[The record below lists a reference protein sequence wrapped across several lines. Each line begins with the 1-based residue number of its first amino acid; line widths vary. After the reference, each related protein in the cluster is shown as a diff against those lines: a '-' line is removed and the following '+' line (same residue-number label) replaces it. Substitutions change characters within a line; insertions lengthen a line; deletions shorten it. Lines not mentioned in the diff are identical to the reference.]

1 MNKEDL
7 KKLINKANIT
17 VTGLVSDKFVENVS
31 ASDVL
36 AKYATQTGIK
46 RKKEI
51 ADLVTELD
59 GGVPETPDVPE
70 EPKTPEEVAA
80 EYKDAITEGG
90 DVTVKEDFTAPEVLT
105 PTADL
110 NLDLNEKTVTVAAGA
125 DFIDVKNVKVVMV
138 NGTTTQELPA
148 SDTGSS
154 IFYVT
159 GSGSLELENVELTG
173 SRCVYLN
180 NANSKATIK
189 SGKFTTL
196 YNSAPAVYVQNG
208 GKVVIEGGEFMADG
222 KVENKYLLN
231 LKDALVQNGEDP
243 RDYIEVRGGTFY
255 GYNPAESYSEPNGPV
270 SFVAEGYHVEVQED
284 GGYKVVEGVA
294 EVAEIK
300 AAPMSAV
307 GIGNPVAPTADVP
320 AVDPVET
327 TTENETTTA
336 TTKKT
341 RAKKS

>member
-7 KKLINKANIT
+7 KNLINKANIT
-17 VTGLVSDKFVENVS
+17 VTGLVDDKFVES
-31 ASDVL
+31 ASAGDIV
-36 AKYATQTGIK
+36 AKYVTQIGVQQ
-46 RKKEI
+46 KKEVV
-51 ADLVTELD
+51 DLVAELD
-59 GGVPETPDVPE
+59 GDAPAE
-70 EPKTPEEVAA
+70 EPKTPEEIAE
-80 EYKDAITEGG
+80 EYKEAIVSGG
-90 DVTVKEDFTAPEVLT
+90 DVTVKEDFAAPEVLT

-125 DFIDVKNVKVVMV
+125 DFIDVKNVKVVMT
-138 NGTTTQELPA
+138 NGTTIQDLPD

-180 NANSKATIK
+180 NAKSTATIK

-208 GKVVIEGGEFMADG
+208 GKVVIEDGEFMAEG

-284 GGYKVVEGVA
+284 GGYKVVEGAAKVEEVA

-300 AAPMSAV
+300 TAPLSAM
-307 GIGNPVAPTADVP
+307 GMGNPVAPMADVP

-327 TTENETTTA
+327 TT